1 MMQRERKIHGSK
13 DTPAL
18 QWDFWHSHT
27 AHQYGRWRTGSLGW
41 RTSCGRP
48 EWAGQCCSGHTWW
61 INHRK
66 HAKTSGLHAT
76 GGKVCNPEVWQ
87 TFVTCLMKKL
97 HQNSLISSSFCPGRS
112 LIQHECTHW
121 WMRDF
126 THCKTMKE
134 VTKAKQQR
142 QLGWISL
149 TDNYVWIKPPNLI
162 NEGCSIHRTFCV
174 LVTWFQ
180 EMSLRWGG
188 RGQHFIKML
197 AVLCFL
203 CAFVSL
209 ANGTPS
215 PTTHS

>member
-1 MMQRERKIHGSK
+1 MLKHRDCMQLEVKFATLKSDK
-13 DTPAL
+13 L
-18 QWDFWHSHT
+18 L
-27 AHQYGRWRTGSLGW
+27 WR
-41 RTSCGRP
+41 
-48 EWAGQCCSGHTWW
+48 
-61 INHRK
+61 
-66 HAKTSGLHAT
+66 
-76 GGKVCNPEVWQ
+76 
-87 TFVTCLMKKL
+87 LMKKL

-112 LIQHECTHW
+112 LIQHERTHW

-162 NEGCSIHRTFCV
+162 NEGCSIHRTFGV
-174 LVTWFQ
+174 LVTWLQ

-203 CAFVSL
+203 CAFL
-209 ANGTPS
+209 FFGEC
-215 PTTHS
+215 

>member
-1 MMQRERKIHGSK
+1 MLKHRDCMQLEVKFATLKSDKLLWRVWWRSFIRTVWSAAHFVLEGAWSNMSAHTDEWEI
-13 DTPAL
+13 
-18 QWDFWHSHT
+18 SHT
-27 AHQYGRWRTGSLGW
+27 
-41 RTSCGRP
+41 
-48 EWAGQCCSGHTWW
+48 
-61 INHRK
+61 
-66 HAKTSGLHAT
+66 
-76 GGKVCNPEVWQ
+76 
-87 TFVTCLMKKL
+87 
-97 HQNSLISSSFCPGRS
+97 
-112 LIQHECTHW
+112 
-121 WMRDF
+121 
-126 THCKTMKE
+126 
-134 VTKAKQQR
+134 KQQR

-174 LVTWFQ
+174 LVTWLQ